1 MSESTYTLS
10 AIFALFAVT
19 WKITLK
25 TAPNKGSKNGT
36 QNHFSESSMT
46 LFWYFVCIFLKKQE
60 RTVWCQDLA
69 SIQNGPA
76 ARCKLLLCPSTPPN
90 WRNAVGL
97 KSYAGK
103 ALFKGSSKR
112 TDTQTCLPSRTSRF
126 LPRKFRNAQN

>member
-1 MSESTYTLS
+1 MT
-10 AIFALFAVT
+10 
-19 WKITLK
+19 
-25 TAPNKGSKNGT
+25 KNGWQVVSHFRT
-36 QNHFSESSMT
+36 FRGHMENHAKNGPKSRFKKWDAKPFLRIIHDIFS
-46 LFWYFVCIFLKKQE
+46 IFRLHFPKKQE
-60 RTVWCQDLA
+60 WTVCRQDLA

-76 ARCKLLLCPSTPPN
+76 ARCKLLLCPSTLPN

-112 TDTQTCLPSRTSRF
+112 TYTQTCLPSRTSRF